1 MNVNIRPAKSSD
13 AEFLAWV
20 MLASSRSH
28 VERGAWDLII
38 GGDDSRCL
46 DYLKR
51 LAVAEPRSLCHY
63 ESFLVAELDGLQAA
77 ALSTSKPAEGGWM
90 LVRQAEVEVER
101 SLGWTEADK
110 VASRTRFAPMRAS
123 MPPEAGADW
132 FIEFVATRPEYRRRG
147 LVDALMYQ
155 AIRQGVERGC
165 SLAEIMILAGNDPA
179 QRAYEKVGF
188 VVHDEYGSPE
198 FEAAI
203 GAPGFRRLL
212 RRL

>member
-1 MNVNIRPAKSSD
+1 MTNVNIRPAKSSD

-51 LAVAEPRSLCHY
+51 LAVA
-63 ESFLVAELDGLQAA
+63 
-77 ALSTSKPAEGGWM
+77 WM

-101 SLGWTEADK
+101 SLGWTEAEK
-110 VASRTRFAPMRAS
+110 VASRTRSAPMRAS

-147 LVDALMYQ
+147 LVDALMYE

-165 SLAEIMILAGNDPA
+165 SLAEIMILAGNDPR